1 MPERKKFVHLHTHTH
16 YSLLDGLSK
25 IEDLIAIAKKDGM
38 PAIAITDHGNMYGAI
53 EFYKK
58 CKAAGVKPIIGV
70 EAYIANRTR
79 FDKEPNI
86 DNKRYHLILL
96 AKNLT
101 GYKNLVKMVTLSHT
115 EGQYYK
121 PRMDKDLLRQYSEGI
136 ICLSGCFG
144 GELARAIRSK
154 DRERAVAVIREHQD
168 IFGAENYFLEIQNR
182 PNIEGHDDFE
192 KEVMRLGRELDIPIV
207 ATGDSHRTREDD
219 KKAHVTLLA
228 VQGENETKSLQETFA
243 ADDYSFI
250 TTAQAYEYFKD
261 IPEAVENS
269 LHIADMCD
277 IELTLGK
284 FVFPEFPLPK
294 NETPD
299 DRLRALALEGLRRR
313 GLEGDGAAQE
323 RLEYE
328 LGIIKG
334 KGYAAYF
341 LVVEDLVRFAR
352 ENSILTNIRGSVA
365 GSMATYLL
373 GITKINPLE
382 YHIPFERF
390 LNPERPSAPDI
401 DMDFADNRRDEVIEY
416 ARQKYGSDHVA
427 QIGTFGTMMAR
438 GSVRDVARALGF
450 PYATGDRLSRMIPM
464 GSQGFPMT
472 IDHAMELTP
481 ELEDAYKKEAETKE
495 IIDIAKKLEGCVRHI
510 SVHAAGV
517 VISPTPL
524 PEWTPIQFDP
534 KGGKLITQYDM
545 YSVGEDG
552 VGLTKFDFLGIRNLA
567 ILAEAVSL
575 VEKYHE
581 IRVDIDNIPLGD
593 KKTFAMLARG
603 ETEGLFQ
610 LNGDGMTK
618 WLMELRPT
626 TIHDINAM
634 VALYRP
640 GPMQFIPDYI
650 KRKHNPRLITYMDPA
665 LENILKQT
673 YGILVYQDDLLI
685 MAHDLAGYSWG
696 EVDKFRKAVGKKIPA
711 EMEAQKEKFIKGC
724 VTHSGWSL
732 EKAKSIW
739 EWIEPFA
746 AYGFNKA
753 HSASYGFMAYQT
765 AYMKANFPSEYMAA
779 ILTAESGDVEKVSE
793 IISECKRMQIPVLPP
808 DVNESLGDF
817 AIIKGIRNQE
827 SGMRND
833 DDKTIVDKIR
843 FGLHSVKNL
852 GNEIADAVIAERVTN
867 GRYKSYSDFLERV
880 QHKNLNK
887 KSLESLIKCG
897 AMDAFGERGVMLF
910 NMEESLAYNR
920 EHKQT
925 NAMQTSLFG
934 LLESSSSVPA
944 LRLKDAPPSTQKEK
958 LAWEKELLGLYI
970 SGHPLDKH
978 KDKLDRREWNNKR
991 IKEEAKDGMNV
1002 TIVGIVEEL
1011 RDLFTKKNERMAFLK
1026 LADYHDSIEV
1036 VIFPRTFEAHKE
1048 CLALEK
1054 CLAIKGKFST
1064 RNGDASVIADAM
1076 KVLD

>member
-1 MPERKKFVHLHTHTH
+1 MPQKKFVHLHTHTH

-25 IEDLIAIAKKDGM
+25 LEDLVEAAKKDEM

-53 EFYKK
+53 EFYKL
-58 CKAAGVKPIIGV
+58 CKKAGVKPIIGV
-70 EAYIANRTR
+70 EAYISNRTR
-79 FDKEPNI
+79 FDKEPGI

-96 AKNLT
+96 AKNMA
-101 GYKNLVKMVTLSHT
+101 GYKNLIKMVTLSYT
-115 EGQYYK
+115 EGYYYK
-121 PRMDKDLLRQYSEGI
+121 PRMDKALLRENSEGL

-144 GELARAIRSK
+144 SELSRALRSK
-154 DRERAVAVIREHQD
+154 DKEKAIEVVREHQE
-168 IFGAENYFLEIQNR
+168 IFGPENYFLEIQKH
-182 PNIEGHDDFE
+182 PGIEGHDETEADIIALG
-192 KEVMRLGRELDIPIV
+192 KELGVPVV
-207 ATGDSHRTREDD
+207 ASQDSHYTHHDD
-219 KKAHVTLLA
+219 KKAHETLLA
-228 VQGENETKSLQETFA
+228 VQSGNDSGESKFTFGV
-243 ADDYSFI
+243 DDYSFI
-250 TTAQAYEYFKD
+250 DTKQAYEYFKH
-261 IPEAVENS
+261 IPEAVENTS
-269 LHIADMCD
+269 RIAEMCD

-284 FVFPEFPLPK
+284 FVFPEFALSEG
-294 NETPD
+294 ETAD
-299 DRLRALALEGLRRR
+299 GRLRELALSGIKRRE
-313 GLEGDGAAQE
+313 LEEEPGVME
-323 RLEYE
+323 RLDYE
-328 LGIIKG
+328 LDIIKG

-352 ENSILTNIRGSVA
+352 EHTILTNIRGSVA
-365 GSMATYLL
+365 GSITTYLL
-373 GITKINPLE
+373 GITKVDPLK
-382 YHIPFERF
+382 YNIPFERF

-416 ARQKYGSDHVA
+416 ARQKYGTNHVA

-438 GSVRDVARALGF
+438 GSVRDVARALGY
-450 PYATGDRLSRMIPM
+450 PYATGDRISKMIPM

-481 ELEDAYKKEAETKE
+481 ELEEAYKKEAETKE

-524 PEWTPIQFDP
+524 ADWTPIQFDP

-567 ILAEAVSL
+567 ILAEAVKL
-575 VEKYHE
+575 VKRHLNIE
-581 IRVDIDNIPLGD
+581 IDIDNIPLDD
-593 KKTFAMLARG
+593 KKTFDMLARG

-618 WLMELRPT
+618 WLVELQPT
-626 TIHDINAM
+626 TIHDIFAM

-650 KRKHNPRLITYMDPA
+650 KRKHNPRLITYLDPA
-665 LENILKQT
+665 LKEILEQS
-673 YGILVYQDDLLI
+673 YGVLVYQDDLLI
-685 MAHDLAGYSWG
+685 MAHNLAGYTWG

-724 VTHSGWSL
+724 ATHSGWSL
-732 EKAKSIW
+732 QKAKEVW
-739 EWIEPFA
+739 DWIEPFA

-753 HSASYGFMAYQT
+753 HSASYGYMAYQT

-779 ILTAESGDVEKVSE
+779 IMTAEAGDVEKVSE
-793 IISECKRMQIPVLPP
+793 IVAECKRMGIPVLPP
-808 DVNESLGDF
+808 DVNESMGDF
-817 AIIKGIRNQE
+817 AVIKGATENE
-827 SGMRND
+827 
-833 DDKTIVDKIR
+833 DKIR

-852 GNEIADAVIAERVTN
+852 GNEIADAVIAEREKG
-867 GRYKSYSDFLERV
+867 GRYKSYADFLERV

-897 AMDAFGERGVMLF
+897 ALDAFGERGQMLF

-920 EHKQT
+920 EHRQM
-925 NAMQTSLFG
+925 NAVQTSLFG
-934 LLESSSSVPA
+934 LMDSPVTAPG
-944 LRLKDAPPSTQKEK
+944 LRLKEASPSTQTEK

-978 KDKLDRREWNNKR
+978 RDKIAKRDWNNKR
-991 IKEEAKDGMNV
+991 IKEEGRDGAAV
-1002 TIVGIVEEL
+1002 TVVGIVEEM
-1011 RDLFTKKNERMAFLK
+1011 RDLMTKKNERMAFLK
-1026 LADYHDSIEV
+1026 VADYHDSIEV
-1036 VIFPRTFEAHKE
+1036 VVFPRTFETHKE
-1048 CLALEK
+1048 LLALEK
-1054 CLAIKGKFST
+1054 VLAIKGKFSS